1 MVLSQISLGE
11 SKMSEQITATEQTA
25 VAEVSFSVENI
36 QPDRARVFGGGNEDV
51 DTRSARMV
59 QYLRHA
65 DNRKF
70 VKVGKLLSQ
79 GNYAQIVADGGKIGV
94 PETMTV
100 DHVTLPMAP
109 GQVISLE
116 TLNPDKGGWGCPA
129 CKSAHGSGVYPSKGV
144 TVKGL
149 AQNTFYYN
157 VATRKLF
164 SISNTCL
171 DTYFEGAAAKHF
183 TKAQAVKA

>member
-36 QPDRARVFGGGNEDV
+36 QPDRARVFGGGNEDI

-109 GQVISLE
+109 GQVISGRE
-116 TLNPDKGGWGCPA
+116 SVVHGGRD
-129 CKSAHGSGVYPSKGV
+129 
-144 TVKGL
+144 
-149 AQNTFYYN
+149 
-157 VATRKLF
+157 RKLSLPSPGR
-164 SISNTCL
+164 SIL
-171 DTYFEGAAAKHF
+171 
-183 TKAQAVKA
+183 